1 MKGKTNH
8 NYLLNKLYTHRY
20 VESQLEKFRNRHNNH
35 FGNHI
40 RLAKGLIAKYGP
52 QPPSILLDIGCS
64 IGTFALEFALDGYNT
79 IGLDFDPKSLEQ
91 GRKLAMEL
99 GCNPEWICADARNFS
114 LNEEVDIVVCFDL
127 FEHLDD
133 DSILKMLDCIYM
145 NLKEDGVLI
154 FHTFPTEYNHV
165 FYKHKLSC
173 IPLIPFKSL
182 SPKIFERITA
192 CYSRLLDIFYLLRY
206 AKTHKG
212 YIARTVH
219 PNPLSE
225 QRLKCFLNNTG
236 FEILSFGKALD
247 SINPLKPNQGVLAK
261 KYFSQQP
268 IACRSLF
275 GAARKKHE

>member
-1 MKGKTNH
+1 MSS
-8 NYLLNKLYTHRY
+8 LDLYSPRY
-20 VESQLEKFRNRHNNH
+20 VEKQLDKFRNRHNNH

-40 RLAKGLIAKYGP
+40 RLAKGLVAKYGL
-52 QPPSILLDIGCS
+52 QPPAILLDIGCS
-64 IGTFALEFALDGYNT
+64 IGTFALEFALDGYST
-79 IGLDFDPKSLEQ
+79 IGLDLDAKALDA
-91 GRKLAMEL
+91 GRKLAQEL
-99 GCNPEWICADARNFS
+99 GCSPRWFCADAGDFS
-114 LNEEVDIVVCFDL
+114 LEEKVDIAICFDL

-133 DSILKMLDCIYM
+133 STIARMLLCIRN
-145 NLKEDGVLI
+145 NLRDNGIFV

-206 AKTHKG
+206 VKTHKG

-225 QRLKCFLNNTG
+225 QRLKYFLNNTG
-236 FEILSFGKALD
+236 FEILSFGKGLD

-275 GAARKKHE
+275 GVARKKHE